1 MKTVFR
7 NKSWR
12 IVLSMISIT
21 AIIVTIFSLGVFSA
35 AATDTT
41 IAMTG
46 SSLELPLENF
56 SKAVWNCQ
64 PIKASETVGSSQTKV
79 DKDGNADGEILR
91 LQANKDTSE
100 GNTGYQ
106 TSSNTITVTGLDT
119 TKEYTVSLYMW
130 GSEKIA
136 NANLWIN
143 SLNADGITH
152 TKHPVLDISAD
163 VANAATDPWKQ
174 VSVSFTPATDTVRFG
189 FWVKNTHTEYG
200 RMVYVS
206 DVMLTTE
213 AEEEDDGSL
222 KFTGSSLNVPLSAF
236 SKEIYNCKV
245 IPVTETYAGS
255 HTKVDHNGN
264 ADANVL
270 VVRVPKDETAE
281 NKGASTS
288 SNAVRISDLTAGKTY
303 TTTIWMWSS
312 EKLVAGNL
320 WINSIENDATKTKLT
335 TLNVNEDYDGWKQ
348 LSVEFTPDA
357 DTVEMAFW
365 LKNTNVDWWRGI
377 YVSEVIVAEKGST
390 PGSSTSTSTSTSTTT
405 STTTSTSTSTSTTTT
420 TQPSTTT
427 TTTRTESYATI
438 IDLTAENLSSSAGL
452 SVGADG
458 ALTVTIEDAAAASK
472 LGWNLKNLENGTYT
486 VTAQVKSDG
495 GFSSGH
501 VFINPGTEI
510 QYSLKDEMTEW
521 TDMIVYDV
529 EVTDGKLSVGV
540 WLRSATVG
548 KSISIKSLQVKRVG
562 TPTTTTEVPKE
573 TYSKVINLPFTSF
586 GAIKNAKMKAKGYKS
601 NTAMYL
607 ETPGK
612 DEVAQIGTTLTG
624 LDAGQYTL
632 TAWVKTTGGFSGG
645 HIYVNPKPSEGSS
658 AQLTASLKEEMADW
672 TEIEIK
678 NIEVTESG
686 ELAVGVWLKGKQAG
700 QNAYIDLIRLKKV
713 GKGNATGNMT
723 YTKTIDYGNQQLGG
737 TAYSVLTTGG
747 YKTKTKVR
755 VSAEEDFKSSNGFK
769 VDDLEPGTYTLTA
782 WVRSSGGHNAAHLF
796 ANPGSDSSTEVKAS
810 FAKWEIG
817 EWTQVTVSGIKVT
830 KGDTLRCGLW
840 VNSTAG
846 NWVEID
852 GIQLKKEGGD
862 SGSPDS
868 GESNVPTVAAIVVVM
883 LSMGALAAMMLTR
896 KKRTTNK

>member
-1 MKTVFR
+1 MKTVFS
-7 NKSWR
+7 KYSWR
-12 IVLSMISIT
+12 IVLSMVSVV
-21 AIIVTIFSLGVFSA
+21 AIVVTMFSLGVFSA
-35 AATDTT
+35 AAADTT

-56 SKAVWNCQ
+56 SKDVWNCQ

-79 DKDGNADGEILR
+79 DKDGSADGDILR
-91 LQANKDTSE
+91 LQANKDTSAD
-100 GNTGYQ
+100 NSGYQ

-136 NANLWIN
+136 SANLWIN
-143 SLNADGITH
+143 SLNADGTTH

-174 VSVSFTPATDTVRFG
+174 VTVTFTPATDTVRFG
-189 FWVKNTHTEYG
+189 FWVKNTHTQYA

-213 AEEEDDGSL
+213 AEEEPDGSL
-222 KFTGSSLNVPLSAF
+222 KFTGTALNVPLSAF

-255 HTKVDHNGN
+255 HTKVDHEGN

-281 NKGASTS
+281 NKGTSTS
-288 SNAVRISDLTAGKTY
+288 SNAARISGLTAGKTY

-312 EKLVAGNL
+312 EKLASGNL
-320 WINSIENDATKTKLT
+320 WINSIENDVTKTKLT
-335 TLNVNEDYDGWKQ
+335 TMNVNEDYDGWKQ

-390 PGSSTSTSTSTSTTT
+390 SSSSTSTSTSTSTTT
-405 STTTSTSTSTSTTTT
+405 STTTSTSTSTTTT

-427 TTTRTESYATI
+427 TTTRTESYATV
-438 IDLTAENLSSSAGL
+438 IDLTAENLGSSAGL

-458 ALTVTIEDAAAASK
+458 SLTVTIEDAEAASK

-495 GFSSGH
+495 DFAPH
-501 VFINPGTEI
+501 AHIFINPGDKESQI
-510 QYSLKDEMTEW
+510 SLKEKMDEW
-521 TDMIVYDV
+521 TDVVMYDI

-540 WLRSATVG
+540 WLRDKTVG
-548 KSISIKSLQVKRVG
+548 KSISIKNLQVKRVG
-562 TPTTTTEVPKE
+562 TPTTTTEAPKE
-573 TYSKVINLPFTSF
+573 TYSKVINLPFTAF
-586 GAIKNAKMKAKGYKS
+586 GSIKNAKMKSKGYKT

-612 DEVAQIGTTLTG
+612 DEVAQVGTTITG

-632 TAWVKTTGGFSGG
+632 TAWVKTTGGFAGG
-645 HIYVNPKPSEGSS
+645 HIYVNGKPSEGSS
-658 AQLTASLKEEMADW
+658 AQLTASLKEEMKDW
-672 TEIEIK
+672 TEVEIK

-723 YTKTIDYGNQQLGG
+723 YTKILDYGNQQLGS

-755 VSAEEDFKSSNGFK
+755 VSAEEDFKSNNGFK
-769 VDDLEPGTYTLTA
+769 VNDLEPGTYTLTA

-796 ANPGSDSSTEVKAS
+796 ANAGSDSSTEVHSS

-817 EWTQVTVSGIKVT
+817 EWTQVTVTGIKVS

-840 VNSTAG
+840 VNSKAG

-883 LSMGALAAMMLTR
+883 LSMGALAAMLLTR
-896 KKRTTNK
+896 KKRTTDK

>member
-143 SLNADGITH
+143 SLNADGTTH

-548 KSISIKSLQVKRVG
+548 KSISIKNLQVKRVG